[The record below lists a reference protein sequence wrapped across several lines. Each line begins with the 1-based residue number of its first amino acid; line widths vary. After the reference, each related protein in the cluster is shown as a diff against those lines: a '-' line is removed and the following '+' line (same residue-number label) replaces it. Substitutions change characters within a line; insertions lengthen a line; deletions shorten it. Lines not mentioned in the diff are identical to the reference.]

1 MFRFSEQE
9 ENPQYV
15 LVVQGRPIVGLRLS
29 AGGKMRPLL
38 RPMVKYVGNMHGN
51 ELAGRQ
57 VLIALAEYLV
67 HNYGVDDRVTRLLN
81 TTEVMPLPS
90 ITQELMLQL
99 PNSSDPSCA
108 DDEPGRIRVD
118 LPGRGLVAYK
128 EKCTRCG
135 LEQVRKRCLG

>member
-1 MFRFSEQE
+1 MAKVFRFSEPE
-9 ENPQYV
+9 GNPHYV

-108 DDEPGRIRVD
+108 DDEPGRIRMD

-128 EKCTRCG
+128 EKCSGC
-135 LEQVRKRCLG
+135 

>member
-1 MFRFSEQE
+1 MAKAFRFSEQE
-9 ENPQYV
+9 ENTHYV

-81 TTEVMPLPS
+81 TTEVMSLSS
-90 ITQELMLQL
+90 INLVMLHHRIS
-99 PNSSDPSCA
+99 PAHSSDPSCA
-108 DDEPGRIRVD
+108 HNEPGRLRVD
-118 LPGRGLVAYK
+118 LF
-128 EKCTRCG
+128 
-135 LEQVRKRCLG
+135 

>member
-1 MFRFSEQE
+1 MAKVFRFSEQE
-9 ENPQYV
+9 GNPHYV

-38 RPMVKYVGNMHGN
+38 RPMVKYVGNMHGD

-90 ITQELMLQL
+90 ITQELILQL
-99 PNSSDPSCA
+99 PTPQIHLVPTMNPDGYAWTSPDGAWSP
-108 DDEPGRIRVD
+108 IRRNAHDVD
-118 LPGRGLVAYK
+118 LNR
-128 EKCTRCG
+128 
-135 LEQVRKRCLG
+135 

>member
-1 MFRFSEQE
+1 
-9 ENPQYV
+9 
-15 LVVQGRPIVGLRLS
+15 
-29 AGGKMRPLL
+29 MRPLL
-38 RPMVKYVGNMHGN
+38 RPMVKYVGNMHGD

-81 TTEVMPLPS
+81 TTEVMSLPS
-90 ITQELMLQL
+90 IILVMLQL

-108 DDEPGRIRVD
+108 DDEPGRIRMD

-128 EKCTRCG
+128 EKCSRC
-135 LEQVRKRCLG
+135 

>member
-1 MFRFSEQE
+1 MAKVFRFSEQE
-9 ENPQYV
+9 ENIKYV

-108 DDEPGRIRVD
+108 DDEPGRIRMD

-128 EKCTRCG
+128 EKCSRC
-135 LEQVRKRCLG
+135 

>member
-1 MFRFSEQE
+1 MAKVFRFSEQE
-9 ENPQYV
+9 ENIKYV
-15 LVVQGRPIVGLRLS
+15 LAVQGRPIVGLRLS

-81 TTEVMPLPS
+81 TTEVMSLPS
-90 ITQELMLQL
+90 IILVMLQL

-118 LPGRGLVAYK
+118 LF
-128 EKCTRCG
+128 
-135 LEQVRKRCLG
+135 

>member
-1 MFRFSEQE
+1 MAKAFRFSEQE
-9 ENPQYV
+9 GNPQYV

-81 TTEVMPLPS
+81 TTEVMSPPS
-90 ITQELMLQL
+90 IILLRR
-99 PNSSDPSCA
+99 S
-108 DDEPGRIRVD
+108 
-118 LPGRGLVAYK
+118 
-128 EKCTRCG
+128 
-135 LEQVRKRCLG
+135 VR